1 MFLTLQHRSG
11 PISLICVLDLF
22 FSQLIVFSPWWICE
36 LNYRSGVYKTPTV
49 TPQRWRLLGEFD
61 KKKAVHV
68 AQIGF
73 SMSLLTRA
81 MHFEFV
87 VQSCSIIYNYSLP
100 FAISKGDLLRMFRE
114 NRGQGS
120 CKMCWFLW
128 RHRLGLGSA
137 FQVAEEQRIW
147 RYEVHWNA
155 VLIDGHFLDYI
166 LVAKCQLYRCCSTLI
181 RFWLRVTG
189 TQPAKQETS
198 AICVEKATSK
208 SFQVRCLHY
217 FYCIYFCLNMHC
229 IAVYCWL
236 LFMCQHA
243 CRMQMCITMY
253 YTSYAML
260 YILWALQWTY
270 DSWEV
275 LSVALANA
283 AAHHGR
289 LSGRCVSSIS
299 MHCDKIAYCIVIIPM
314 TTMNMIL
321 QYTWLQDFAA
331 LTSSIFA
338 TTCCCILVTWSAEW
352 GWHQVVIRRI

>member
-1 MFLTLQHRSG
+1 
-11 PISLICVLDLF
+11 
-22 FSQLIVFSPWWICE
+22 
-36 LNYRSGVYKTPTV
+36 
-49 TPQRWRLLGEFD
+49 
-61 KKKAVHV
+61 
-68 AQIGF
+68 
-73 SMSLLTRA
+73 
-81 MHFEFV
+81 
-87 VQSCSIIYNYSLP
+87 
-100 FAISKGDLLRMFRE
+100 MFRE

-147 RYEVHWNA
+147 RYEVHWNT

-181 RFWLRVTG
+181 GFWLRVTG

-217 FYCIYFCLNMHC
+217 FYCIYFSLNMHC
-229 IAVYCWL
+229 IAVYCCW

-243 CRMQMCITMY
+243 CRMQLCIN
-253 YTSYAML
+253 TSYAML

-289 LSGRCVSSIS
+289 LSGRCVEHIFALSQLKYRILYCHSSHDHHEYDPTIYLIARFCCTHLEHFCSKLPLHLSDRIS
-299 MHCDKIAYCIVIIPM
+299 RVGV
-314 TTMNMIL
+314 
-321 QYTWLQDFAA
+321 
-331 LTSSIFA
+331 TSSSHQPHLKLIK
-338 TTCCCILVTWSAEW
+338 TW
-352 GWHQVVIRRI
+352 R